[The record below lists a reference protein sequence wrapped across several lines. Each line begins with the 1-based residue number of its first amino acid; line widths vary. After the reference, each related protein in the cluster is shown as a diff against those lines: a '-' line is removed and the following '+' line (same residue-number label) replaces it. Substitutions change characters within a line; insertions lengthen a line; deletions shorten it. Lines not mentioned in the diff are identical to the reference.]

1 MTENSSLFL
10 EQTALQYEV
19 LVEQLERLNFM
30 LNKAPAL
37 IGYWDSHL
45 INQFS
50 NDAYSRWFVESP
62 EQIKGMHLSRLL
74 GDEIYTSLLSEIN
87 GVLSGKEQR
96 FERYLIDANTG
107 EKIHTLTRY
116 LPDIVN
122 GQVKGFLVLD
132 VDVTNVKNLES
143 LAYFDHLTGL
153 ANRLLLMD
161 RLNQALSRVKRNG
174 KFIALLFIDLDGF
187 KAINDHYGHDVGDE
201 FLIAISRQMKK
212 AIRDTDTLARLGG
225 DEFVI
230 ILEELSHPHDF
241 DAIIPYLLN
250 ACNSLISLRGLA
262 LKVSASIGVC
272 LYPDNIGSYDSDVA
286 TILNRAD
293 QAMYIAKHH
302 GKNCFHLFDRK
313 QDQAII
319 TRNNAVEAIQ
329 LGLGRDEFEL
339 HYQPIVNM
347 RTGQVLGFEALIRWN
362 KNHAELLEPSKF
374 LFVIENKPLGI
385 ELGSWVIKTALTQ
398 LAQWHKQG
406 LAFTLSVNVDAKQ
419 LMQANFVE
427 FLQAE
432 LNKLP
437 AFKPGSFVLEIL
449 ESSVINDVVKV
460 TDIINQC
467 NALGIAFALDDFGT
481 GYSSIAHLRELP
493 VKAIKIDLSF
503 IKGIT
508 HSEQDYKLVN
518 HLIHL
523 VTDLRKLVIAEGV
536 ETLEHGK
543 ILLGFGCEVAQGYAI
558 AKPMPAKNVLKW
570 VRDWQSD
577 ASWLNVPR
585 SDRNYH
591 LLFEQMSEPMLI
603 SKNGRYIDCNTAAVK
618 FLGYPYKERLLSQR
632 PNDISPVL
640 QPDGQRSVDKVEII
654 KEALLLT
661 GRQSFEWLLL
671 RADGSEV
678 LVESSL
684 SVIKL
689 EDGDIVQVIWRDL
702 SQ

>member
-1 MTENSSLFL
+1 MTKSPSQFL
-10 EQTALQYEV
+10 EQAAQHEMLI
-19 LVEQLERLNFM
+19 EQNERLNFI
-30 LNKAPAL
+30 LNKTPAL
-37 IGYWDSHL
+37 IGYWDSQL

-62 EQIKGMHLSRLL
+62 EQIKGMHLSQLL
-74 GDEIYTSLLSEIN
+74 GDEIYTSLLSEID

-96 FERYLIDANTG
+96 FERYLIDVNTG

-122 GQVKGFLVLD
+122 DRVIGFFVLGT
-132 VDVTNVKNLES
+132 DVTDVKNLEQ
-143 LAYFDHLTGL
+143 LAYYDNLTGL
-153 ANRLLLMD
+153 PSRLLLMD
-161 RLNQALSRVKRNG
+161 RINQAIIRVKRQG
-174 KFIALLFIDLDGF
+174 GFVAVLFVDLDGF
-187 KAINDHYGHDVGDE
+187 KFINDHYGHDVGDE
-201 FLIAISRQMKK
+201 FLIAISQQMKK

-230 ILEELSHPHDF
+230 ILEALNHSD
-241 DAIIPYLLN
+241 DVDVIIPYLLN

-262 LKVSASIGVC
+262 LKVSASIGGF
-272 LYPDNIGSYDSDVA
+272 LYPEDVDCYDIDAAS
-286 TILNRAD
+286 ILSRAD
-293 QAMYIAKHH
+293 QAMYIAKHQ
-302 GKNCFHLFDRK
+302 GKNCYHLFDRN

-319 TRNNAVEAIQ
+319 TRNNAIEAMQ
-329 LGLGRDEFEL
+329 LGLSRDEFKL
-339 HYQPIVNM
+339 YYQPIVNM

-362 KNHAELLEPSKF
+362 KNHTELLEPSKF
-374 LFVIENKPLGI
+374 LFVVENKPLGI
-385 ELGSWVIKTALTQ
+385 ELGNWVIKTALTQ
-398 LAQWHKQG
+398 LAQWHQQG
-406 LAFTLSVNVDAKQ
+406 LELTLSVNVDARQ
-419 LMQANFVE
+419 LMQVNFVDC
-427 FLQAE
+427 LQAE
-432 LNKLP
+432 LKKLP
-437 AFKPGSFVLEIL
+437 GFKPGSLVLEIL
-449 ESSVINDVVKV
+449 ESSVIDDFVKV

-536 ETLEHGK
+536 ETVEHGK

-558 AKPMPAKNVLKW
+558 AKPMPANNVLKW